1 MAKQLHIFLEN
12 RPGRLESVT
21 QELCKNKINIIA
33 FTIQDRGDFGLMKLA
48 VNKPEQAYLALADKG
63 YACALKE
70 VVFIS
75 VPDRPGNLA
84 RLASLLLKNKVNI
97 IDAHGFV
104 LDPAKVGICCLEL
117 DEKDSKKI
125 KKILA
130 QEKFKIL
137 EEEELYEI

>member
-12 RPGRLESVT
+12 RPGRLEAVT
-21 QELCKNKINIIA
+21 QALYKSKVNIIA
-33 FTIQDRGDFGLMKLA
+33 FTIQDRGDFGLMKLM
-48 VNKPEQAYLALADKG
+48 VNNPEQAYLALADKG
-63 YACALKE
+63 YACALKD

-75 VPDRPGNLA
+75 VPDKPGNLN
-84 RLASLLLKNKVNI
+84 RLTSLLMENKINI

-117 DEKDSKKI
+117 DEKDIKKI

-130 QEKFKIL
+130 KGKFKIL

>member
-12 RPGRLESVT
+12 RPGRLEAVT
-21 QELCKNKINIIA
+21 QTLYNSKINIIA
-33 FTIQDRGDFGLMKLA
+33 FTIQDRGDFGLMKLM

-63 YACALKE
+63 YACALKD

-75 VPDRPGNLA
+75 VPDKPGNLN
-84 RLASLLLKNKVNI
+84 RLASLLLENKVNI

-104 LDPAKVGICCLEL
+104 LNPAKVGICCLEL
-117 DEKDSKKI
+117 DEKDMKKI

-130 QEKFKIL
+130 KGKFKVL
-137 EEEELYEI
+137 AEEELYAI

>member
-12 RPGRLESVT
+12 RPGRLKSVT
-21 QELCKNKINIIA
+21 EVLYNSKINIIA
-33 FTIQDRGDFGLMKLA
+33 FTIQDRGDFGLMKLM

-63 YACALKE
+63 YACALKD

-75 VPDRPGNLA
+75 VPDKPGNLHKLSA
-84 RLASLLLKNKVNI
+84 LLLENKINI

-117 DEKDSKKI
+117 DEKDIKKI
-125 KKILA
+125 KSILVKG
-130 QEKFKIL
+130 KFKLL
-137 EEEELYEI
+137 EEEELYNI

>member
-97 IDAHGFV
+97 
-104 LDPAKVGICCLEL
+104 
-117 DEKDSKKI
+117 
-125 KKILA
+125 
-130 QEKFKIL
+130 
-137 EEEELYEI
+137 